1 MTRVGVDTGGTFTDF
16 LVLDE
21 SGLRSFKVPST
32 PTKPAGALLSGISD
46 RALSSVRLLHG
57 TTVGTNAILEGKVAR
72 TAFVTT
78 EGFRDILF
86 LARQTRPHLYEFE
99 PELPRPPLSEADCF
113 TLPER
118 MLHTGDAMRA
128 PTPEEVE
135 QVASEVSGYDA
146 VAVCLLFA
154 YANPAHELAL
164 AEAIH
169 GPYLSLSHSVSP
181 EFREYER
188 AVATVLNAA
197 IGPRMASYLS
207 EIGAASAVREVLV
220 MSSAGG
226 LSPLAE
232 CLAVPISTVTS
243 GPAAGVTAVAAL
255 AARCGRPN
263 AISFDMGGTSTDVSL
278 IAGRPS
284 FTDIAEIG
292 GLELR
297 QHRIHVHTIGT
308 GGGSIASLDAA
319 GALRVGPK
327 SAGADPG
334 PAYYGRGG
342 PVTVTDAFVVLGLLP
357 DVPLAGGRGPSGNRT
372 ESVRSVSPIA
382 SALGLSVESAAEAI
396 LRASVSQMAG
406 AVRRVSA
413 EQGFDPASFSL
424 IAFGGAGPLV
434 GCLVAE
440 EVSIREVIVPS
451 VPGVFSAYGLLL
463 APEVA
468 ERSATILGRG
478 IGDPLVQ
485 WQRLAARCRE
495 AVASQSAAVTLSA
508 DLRYRGQSHTV
519 SVSAGS
525 AEAPLSI
532 AQIEAGFHAAHERRF
547 GIQHSDRPVEWVTL
561 RARAEVPAAEVP
573 SPSPTS
579 HEPSS
584 PTARIHWGG
593 VGLDAACLTRSRADG
608 ETVLGPAVILQ
619 DDTTTFVPPG
629 WVSAPGEAGSLVLS
643 FVGVRNALSAGKFA
657 RQES

>member
-1 MTRVGVDTGGTFTDF
+1 MARVGVDTGGTFTDF
-16 LVLDE
+16 LVFDG
-21 SGLRSFKVPST
+21 SRLRAFKVPST
-32 PTKPAGALLSGISD
+32 PSRPASALLAGIEGFARD
-46 RALSSVRLLHG
+46 SVRLLHG

-78 EGFRDILF
+78 EGFKDILF
-86 LARQTRPHLYEFE
+86 LARQTRPNLYALE
-99 PELPRPPLSEADCF
+99 PELARPPLSEADCF
-113 TLPER
+113 TLAER
-118 MLHTGDAMRA
+118 MLHTGEALRA
-128 PTPEEVE
+128 PAPDEIER
-135 QVASEVSGYDA
+135 VAGQVSGYDA
-146 VAVCLLFA
+146 VAVCLLFS

-164 AEAIH
+164 GEAIL
-169 GPYLSLSHSVSP
+169 GPYLSLSHRVSP

-197 IGPRMASYLS
+197 IGPRMAAYLG
-207 EIGAASAVREVLV
+207 EVGAASSVHEVWV

-243 GPAAGVTAVAAL
+243 GPAAGVTAAAAL
-255 AARCGRPN
+255 AKRCGRPN

-278 IAGRPS
+278 IAGGPS

-308 GGGSIASLDAA
+308 GGGSIAGLDAA
-319 GALRVGPK
+319 GALRVGPE

-357 DVPLAGGRGPSGNRT
+357 EALLAGGSGPRGDKER
-372 ESVRSVSPIA
+372 SVRAVAEIG
-382 SALGLSVESAAEAI
+382 SALGLSVELAAEAV

-413 EQGFDPASFSL
+413 EQGFDPASFAL

-463 APEVA
+463 APEVV

-478 IGDPLVQ
+478 LEDPFSE
-485 WQRLAARCRE
+485 WERIAIRCRE
-495 AVASQSAAVTLSA
+495 AVGFREAGVALSA

-519 SVSAGS
+519 SVAAGAS
-525 AEAPLSI
+525 GAPLSI
-532 AQIEAGFHAAHERRF
+532 EQIEAEFHVCHERRF
-547 GIQHSDRPVEWVTL
+547 GVQHRDRPVEWVTL
-561 RARAEVPAAEVP
+561 RARAEVPPEAV
-573 SPSPTS
+573 PSPTS
-579 HEPSS
+579 TSREPSCDTVS
-584 PTARIHWGG
+584 IYWGG
-593 VGLDAACLTRSRADG
+593 VRLIAACLSRARADQ
-608 ETVLGPAVILQ
+608 EAVLGPAVILQ

-629 WVSAPGEAGSLVLS
+629 WRSAPGPSGALLLTCLV
-643 FVGVRNALSAGKFA
+643 V
-657 RQES
+657 E